1 MNIGSQSVVRTKDF
15 MGFIDRPQS
24 VWWRKLMFQ
33 IHLWVGILLALY
45 VIAISVSGCVL
56 IFGREITDDAP
67 SIALQQASSRV
78 ALEEVAASARKLH
91 PDYELN
97 GFQNLSESRKALR
110 VALEKEMGDPKHK
123 VTLRRVIYFDP
134 HDGHVITDR
143 DDDFKKNHP
152 VYAWLQDLHINL
164 LAGRTG
170 LKVNAA
176 CGGGLLLLCI
186 TGIIIWWLGFR
197 VWKQALWIRWKSNW
211 KRINFDSHRAIGF
224 WALAMI
230 CIWATTGLYFG
241 YPQPVRKALKMVLPF
256 DKGHKQPKT
265 EWKPGDPVLPISD
278 LYRRAHATLPT
289 EQISAMYLPDDP
301 GDSVFFSII
310 PSRTPR
316 YLHYEALMLHPSTG
330 AVVHLHDGWKDAR
343 GGDIS
348 LGVMFMLHFASVESL
363 FLRSIIA
370 LFGITPAVLT
380 VTGILMYWNRSLGKK
395 WKRLKGLGHKDGRK
409 KPVISEVPVDVPQ
422 YTNKLWSG
430 SGR

>member
-1 MNIGSQSVVRTKDF
+1 
-15 MGFIDRPQS
+15 MGFVDRPQS

-33 IHLWVGILLALY
+33 VHLWIGILLALY

-67 SIALQQASSRV
+67 SV
-78 ALEEVAASARKLH
+78 ALREGVPRVELERFAVEVKKLH
-91 PDYELN
+91 PDYDLN
-97 GFQNLSESRKALR
+97 GFQNLAAEGKALR
-110 VALEKEMGDPKHK
+110 VTLEKETGDPKHK
-123 VTLRRVIYFDP
+123 TTQRRVVYFDP
-134 HDGHVITDR
+134 YDGRMIADR
-143 DDDFKKNHP
+143 DDDFKKIHP

-186 TGIIIWWLGFR
+186 TGIILWWPGFR
-197 VWKQALWIRWKSNW
+197 TWKQALWVRWKSGW

-230 CIWATTGLYFG
+230 SMWALTGLYFG

-265 EWKPGDPVLPISD
+265 QWKPGDPVLPISD
-278 LYRRAHATLPT
+278 LYHRAQATLPT

-301 GDSVFFSII
+301 GDSVFFAII

-316 YLHYEALMLHPSTG
+316 YLHYEALMLHPATG
-330 AVVHLHDGWKDAR
+330 DVVHLHDGWKDAR
-343 GGDIS
+343 AGDIS
-348 LGVMFMLHFASVESL
+348 LSVMFMLHFASVESL

-370 LFGITPAVLT
+370 VFGITPAILT
-380 VTGILMYWNRSLGKK
+380 ITGILMYWNRSLSKK
-395 WKRLKGLGHKDGRK
+395 WKRLKGADKRDRRK
-409 KPVISEVPVDVPQ
+409 KPVISGATLEVPQ
-422 YTNKLWSG
+422 YTKRMWSG
-430 SGR
+430 SGRRG